1 MTEERP
7 VHGQQDVADRALRE
21 LFARADR
28 PALPPFF
35 AQRCASRASLPSAAR
50 PLGPRQRL
58 IMRAY
63 WLLTLVVSGV
73 VIARAEWSAAL
84 SPAVAAALAV
94 TVATIVTPIVLL
106 LLVRGRFRALVR
118 RAWSRQ
124 PL

>member
-7 VHGQQDVADRALRE
+7 VHGQQEIADRALRE
-21 LFARADR
+21 LFAHADR

-35 AQRCASRASLPSAAR
+35 AERCASRASLSPMAR

-58 IMRAY
+58 LLRAY
-63 WLLTLVVSGV
+63 WVLTLIVSGA
-73 VIARAEWSAAL
+73 VIAQTEWSAAQ

-94 TVATIVTPIVLL
+94 TVATVATPIALL
-106 LLVRGRFRALVR
+106 LHARNRSRGLAR
-118 RAWSRQ
+118 RSWSSQ